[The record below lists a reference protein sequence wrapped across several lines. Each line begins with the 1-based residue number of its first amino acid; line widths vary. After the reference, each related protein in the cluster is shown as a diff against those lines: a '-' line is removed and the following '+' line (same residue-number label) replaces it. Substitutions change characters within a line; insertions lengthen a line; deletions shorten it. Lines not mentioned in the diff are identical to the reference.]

1 MKERKQGINN
11 KKDMEKKL
19 YVSPLVRAYQV
30 DLERW
35 IATTTRSI
43 QYTEIDVYDWDDG
56 NTDNT
61 TSNDLRMY

>member
-1 MKERKQGINN
+1 
-11 KKDMEKKL
+11 MEKKL